1 MKEQYFA
8 DKNRYDCGMEY
19 ERCGRSGVLLPKVSL
34 GFWHNFGSVDPYERS
49 REITHYAFDH
59 GITHFDL
66 ANNYGPV
73 YGSAEETMGRLMD
86 EDFRPYRDELFISTK
101 AGYDMWPGPYGNWG
115 SRKYL
120 MASLDQSLRRMK
132 IDYVDL
138 FYSHRYDPDTPLEE
152 TLQALVDIVRQG
164 KALYVG
170 ISNWPLEALKY
181 GHKYLKDHD
190 VPLLIYQGRLNML
203 SRTPQETGITDFCAE
218 KGIGFIA
225 FSPLAQG
232 LLTDRYL
239 QGIPADSRMAK
250 EKFLKSS
257 MLTPELLEKLR
268 HYNDVAQSRGET
280 LAEMALAWIL
290 HQRAVTSVLVG
301 ASSTPPP
308 STKCFNPPVESAVL
322 GSGAKVQSPATLLWG
337 LTPVGA
343 TLLQGLTPE
352 FKKKRPGAI
361 MPSASFLSLQKRNA
375 PSIILR
381 AHREVQ
387 PDGGTMLL

>member
-1 MKEQYFA
+1 MKELYFA
-8 DKNRYDCGMEY
+8 DKTRYDNGMVF
-19 ERCGRSGVLLPKVSL
+19 ERCGRSGVLLHKVSL

-86 EDFRPYRDELFISTK
+86 EDFRPYRDELFISSK
-101 AGYDMWPGPYGNWG
+101 AGYDMWPGPYGEWG

-120 MASLDQSLRRMK
+120 MASLDQSLKRMK

-138 FYSHRYDPDTPLEE
+138 FYSHRYDPETPLEE

-170 ISNWPLEALKY
+170 ISNWPLEPLKFGY
-181 GHKYLKDHD
+181 DYLKAHD

-203 SRTPQETGITDFCAE
+203 DRQPQETGITDFCAE
-218 KGIGFIA
+218 KGVGFIA

-239 QGIPADSRMAK
+239 NGVPQGSRMSK
-250 EKFLKSS
+250 GKFLKEE
-257 MLTPELLEKLR
+257 MLTPELLSKLKL
-268 HYNDVAQSRGET
+268 YNEIAERRGET

-290 HQRAVTSVLVG
+290 HQKAVTSVLVG
-301 ASSTPPP
+301 ASSTAQLEKNL
-308 STKCFNPPVESAVL
+308 KC
-322 GSGAKVQSPATLLWG
+322 
-337 LTPVGA
+337 
-343 TLLQGLTPE
+343 
-352 FKKKRPGAI
+352 I
-361 MPSASFLSLQKRNA
+361 SASPF
-375 PSIILR
+375 
-381 AHREVQ
+381 EE
-387 PDGGTMLL
+387 LL